1 MPRKLSRSLIRP
13 AIAKRAG
20 APHRTTMKAV
30 LVADDPDRTLAVGE
44 APMPELLPDHVLM
57 KVHATAVNRADL
69 LQRHGLYP
77 PPPGESP
84 ILGLEA
90 AGQVAA
96 KTDGAKGWRVGDR
109 VMALLGGGGYAE
121 FAAVHKDMLL
131 AIPPQLS
138 FEEAAAIPEAF
149 YTAFV
154 NLFLEAGLAK
164 GEYVLIHAGGS
175 GVGTAAIQLARER
188 KTRVFITAGSEDK
201 IARCKDLGAEAGI
214 NYKTQD
220 FATRL
225 GELTGGDGIDVALDC
240 IGASYLAQ
248 HVRVLRTR
256 GRLVIIGLMGGTHTE
271 IDLAATVR
279 KRLRV
284 IGSVLRSRS
293 LKEKIAITRDFKAEV
308 LPLFTKQVL
317 KPIVDS
323 VFPLA
328 EVEKAHER
336 VAANLNFGKV
346 VLKID

>member
-13 AIAKRAG
+13 AVAKRAV
-20 APHRTTMKAV
+20 PHRHPTMKAV
-30 LVADDPDRTLAVGE
+30 LVGDDADRTLTIGE
-44 APMPELLPDHVLM
+44 APTPELRPDHVLV

-69 LQRHGLYP
+69 LQRRGLYP

-90 AGQVAA
+90 AGQVAE
-96 KTDGAKGWRVGDR
+96 KTESAKGWRVGDR

-121 FAAVHKDMLL
+121 FVAVHKDMLL
-131 AIPPQLS
+131 AIPPHLS

-154 NLFLEAGLAK
+154 NLFIEAGLAK
-164 GEYVLIHAGGS
+164 GEHLLIHAGGS
-175 GVGTAAIQLARER
+175 GVGTAAIQLAREH
-188 KTRVFITAGSEDK
+188 KTRVFITAGSDDK
-201 IARCKDLGAEAGI
+201 IARCRELGAEAGI
-214 NYKTQD
+214 NYKSED

-225 GELTGGDGIDVALDC
+225 GELTGGDGIDVSLDC
-240 IGASYLAQ
+240 VGASYLAQ
-248 HVRVLRTR
+248 HLKVLRTK
-256 GRLVIIGLMGGTHTE
+256 GRLVIIGLMGGTHGE
-271 IDLAATVR
+271 IDLAALVR

-284 IGSVLRSRS
+284 IGSMLRSRS
-293 LKEKIAITRDFKAEV
+293 LDEKIAITRDFKAQV
-308 LPLFTKQVL
+308 LPLFTNQVI
-317 KPIVDS
+317 KPIVDA

-346 VLKID
+346 VLSLT